1 MHDDVSTDDV
11 SAGEL
16 ERNLVVVARAL
27 FAAGTVAGSLQRTVE
42 LAVAT
47 VEGCDAAGVFSLRDG
62 VVVTAAATEPL
73 VVELDELQ
81 FAHGQ
86 GPCLDAVAGGGTV
99 YAAELAEDERWP
111 RFGPA
116 AAQVG
121 IRSALAFRLS
131 DRPASALNLYA
142 RRSAAFDATA
152 RAKGLI
158 FATLAGLAL
167 DAAEERAGDEQRA
180 ANLHEALVTRE
191 LIGQA
196 QGILIEREHI
206 TGDKAFDVLRRAS
219 QHLNVKVR
227 EIART
232 LVETGEAPVTGRTP
246 GRSRSRALDD
256 DRVGPPPPPPDAGQA
271 GSG

>member
-1 MHDDVSTDDV
+1 MDGGSSTEEV
-11 SAGEL
+11 
-16 ERNLVVVARAL
+16 ERNLAEVARAL
-27 FAAGTVAGSLQRTVE
+27 FATGTVEGSLELTVE

-47 VEGCDAAGVFSLRDG
+47 VDGCDAAGIFLLRG
-62 VVVTAAATEPL
+62 GQVVTAAASLPI
-73 VVELDELQ
+73 VVELDQQQ
-81 FAHGQ
+81 FANDE
-86 GPCLDAVAGGGTV
+86 GPCLDAVAGRGMT
-99 YAAELAEDERWP
+99 YATDLDDDDRWP
-111 RFGPA
+111 SFGPA
-116 AAQVG
+116 AARAG
-121 IRSALAFRLS
+121 IRSALAVRLS
-131 DRPASALNLYA
+131 DQPVSALNLYA
-142 RRSAAFDATA
+142 HMPDAFGATD
-152 RAKGLI
+152 RAKAIL
-158 FATLAGLAL
+158 FATLAGAAL
-167 DAAEERAGDEQRA
+167 DAAEVRAGDESRLS
-180 ANLHEALVTRE
+180 NLHEALLTRE